1 MRGLTRLPEPKILI
15 DRGSTWTNDF
25 ITSTKPRPDSSKY
38 GHDKI
43 RIQLISMSF
52 CKCFYCESKLTDK
65 PKEVDHHIEVSVRRE
80 LSFTWDNLYLCC
92 DNCNNKLNHATI
104 PIDKAL
110 DPCRNDDSEIQEHL
124 TFVNEMI
131 TSVDGSTLGFNT
143 IQKYRLD
150 SELLDK
156 RRITQL
162 NIFYRVL
169 DSIRQNQ
176 IKNGGRKINQS
187 ELSLLNRFKQADQP
201 YSLMFKVI
209 LDKFS
214 KP

>member
-1 MRGLTRLPEPKILI
+1 MRGLIRLPEPQILI

-25 ITSTKPRPDSSKY
+25 INSTKPRPDSSKY

-43 RIQLISMSF
+43 RNQLISMSS

-65 PKEVDHHIEVSVRRE
+65 PKEVDHHIEVSVKRE
-80 LSFTWDNLYLCC
+80 LSFTWHNLYLSC

-104 PIDKAL
+104 AIDEAL
-110 DPCRNDDSEIQEHL
+110 DPCRNSDSEIQEHL
-124 TFVNEMI
+124 TFVDEMI
-131 TSVDGSTLGFNT
+131 TSVDDSTLGFKT

-150 SELLDK
+150 TELLDK

>member
-1 MRGLTRLPEPKILI
+1 MRGLTRLPEPQILI

-187 ELSLLNRFKQADQP
+187 ELSLLNRFKQSDQP

>member
-1 MRGLTRLPEPKILI
+1 MRGLIRLPEPQILI
-15 DRGSTWTNDF
+15 ERGSTWTNDF
-25 ITSTKPRPDSSKY
+25 INSTKPRPDSSKY

-52 CKCFYCESKLTDK
+52 CKCFYCESKLNDK
-65 PKEVDHHIEVSVRRE
+65 PKEVDHHIEVSVNRG
-80 LSFTWDNLYLCC
+80 LSFTWNNLYLSC
-92 DNCNNKLNHATI
+92 DNCNDKLKHDNV
-104 PIDKAL
+104 PIHEAL

-124 TFVNEMI
+124 TFVDELI
-131 TSVDGSTLGFNT
+131 TAVDGSTLGFKT

-162 NIFYRVL
+162 KNFHKVL
-169 DSIRQNQ
+169 IQ
-176 IKNGGRKINQS
+176 ILKKQSAEGRK
-187 ELSLLNRFKQADQP
+187 ELNETDMKTLNFFKQVDQP

-214 KP
+214 KL